1 MSKSQNGISLSFIL
15 FLVFLILKLTNQIDW
30 SWIWVFSPFWLPI
43 LVVVGIFIITFFIG
57 LLYMANTGKNIVN
70 FLKKIKTF

>member
-1 MSKSQNGISLSFIL
+1 MSKSQNGVSISFIL

-30 SWIWVFSPFWLPI
+30 NWIWIFSPFWVPI
-43 LVVVGIFIITFFIG
+43 SIVIVVFIIVFFIG
-57 LLYMANTGKNIVN
+57 LIYMANTGKNIEN

>member
-57 LLYMANTGKNIVN
+57 LLYMANNGKNIVN